1 MTGYPPSGHAD
12 ERTMLRGWLDLYR
25 DIMVYKIEGL
35 DEEQARFRPAPDAI
49 SLLNLIVHLTGVER
63 RWFEQI
69 IAGRTVERD
78 RDAEFTDVEAS
89 VAEAI
94 AAYREQWRRSDE
106 VFDAM
111 GSLDNPCPGHA
122 GYSVRWVLHHMLEEI
137 SRHAG
142 HADITRQL
150 IDGSVG
156 YSRLERD

>member
-1 MTGYPPSGHAD
+1 
-12 ERTMLRGWLDLYR
+12 MLRGWLDLYR

-35 DEEQARFRPAPDAI
+35 DEDQARFRPAPDAI

-63 RWFEQI
+63 RWFEHV
-69 IAGRTVERD
+69 IAGRTIERD
-78 RDAEFTDVEAS
+78 RAAEFSEIGITVVD
-89 VAEAI
+89 AI

-106 VFDAM
+106 VFESV
-111 GSLDNPCPGHA
+111 GSLDDACPGES
-122 GYSVRWVLHHMLEEI
+122 GYTVRWVLHHMLEETA
-137 SRHAG
+137 RHAG

>member
-1 MTGYPPSGHAD
+1 
-12 ERTMLRGWLDLYR
+12 MLRGWLELYR

-35 DEEQARFRPAPDAI
+35 DEEQARFRPAPDAP

-69 IAGRTVERD
+69 IAGRAIDRD
-78 RDAEFTDVEAS
+78 RDAEFRELDVT
-89 VAEAI
+89 VADAV
-94 AAYREQWRRSDE
+94 AAYRAQWQRSNE
-106 VFDAM
+106 VYDAI
-111 GSLDNPCPGHA
+111 GSLDDACPGES
-122 GYSVRWVLHHMLEEI
+122 GYSVRWVLQHMVEEVA
-137 SRHAG
+137 RHAG